1 MNKFGEDALVD
12 SLKRVSLQRLRTLK
26 MDMEKLATDSRI
38 KEEADFWN
46 LIQFHGIELDDR
58 MRGELRQT
66 ITDNRGINIETAM
79 RTFKNAQRKT
89 GRDSVEVLKHI
100 SDTSTKVASA
110 NVGLVP
116 IATTPVLNIEA
127 IRATKTTR
135 NYKLDKFRAKA
146 AGIGKLKTVFKL
158 GASVQ
163 HPDIKKA
170 DDVTVVM
177 NKKSEEGNVLKSV
190 GVGSIDTNV
199 KGTSDKDKSNPLG
212 SLEENENTKPEKEES
227 LNDAKVD
234 ELVADNISSINLTNN
249 ATLVELEHNNTPR
262 KIQQDATCHTE
273 VQPNNEKNT
282 SVEQPE
288 KHENKVPIATPKQ
301 NGEENI
307 KLVSSNKPENTINTA
322 DTLIETLNVKD
333 DTAVEHQHLQSC
345 LDNEL
350 NINIVTTTN
359 DGKPDKINENHGEV
373 SKQTDEDCYADTNPN
388 HLEDNTNMSVLNVVE
403 IKDKERT
410 EQQVENII
418 LNSLCVHED
427 THKEDMNTP
436 TSPHLENI
444 EQQLICDGDKCAESS
459 HAIGKINEVVDD
471 GETPDQC
478 LASCEDGQ
486 HDVSPI
492 DNKEGIE
499 TNEQTMD
506 NSIDKSETIAN
517 ITKTIQSEVVENPN
531 DEVAKTDEIKLNPSE
546 EDPGVSQTDGLKLGE
561 EKSCDRFEVDS
572 ISTQSSLEDM
582 VALDDVMQDISNG
595 KCEQVRVGEEYIELH
610 PGKSF
615 GKDEI
620 SSIHARHTKSQ
631 LSMEW
636 VYGCNVSHDQ
646 SLAVLEP
653 NELVYYTGS
662 IVILYNHQRKTQ
674 RHYCKHTGEI
684 TSIAVHPTA
693 GQIGSAQTEN
703 KVWKRSSSPNEDLCF
718 GKTHIRIWNAITLET
733 LHVIG
738 VGTIRN
744 NVQRM
749 QFLNLPG
756 YFVVLENNEQAT
768 LTVWDGGC
776 MVTSMDTVNAVK
788 PIITDVAINEE
799 QPKLDPSSSKTCML
813 PTLHVYYNEDIILA
827 GISAGTRSITASL
840 TVDGGFVTAGKQ
852 NIIFWN
858 VSNDFSA
865 IDDSMQPTISGPVQ
879 GDFGKNFFRAEY
891 LTCCQANTRFLN
903 GSIVTGD
910 SNGTLL
916 VWSEENRV
924 ATKGFSHAHECHLS
938 AVCVNNDGL
947 IFTAG
952 SRDRLVKAFNAR
964 KSKLECWGSIE
975 IPARAGCANAL
986 AFVDDYL
993 FVATEHQFILSVH
1006 VNCSQRPV
1014 FKVVND
1020 VTANLAKASTHR
1032 YGHRIPVA
1040 MSNSRNPSQL
1050 TTDEGRTSTDSSWE
1064 EKEVA
1069 RGFESGVTCVGSMA
1083 CMKAKHSKRKK
1094 GKESCFGHCINF
1106 FLVVSPVGIKFSI
1119 IPDASCLE
1127 EQPQPCQPG
1136 TKVSFTTMKESKRA
1150 GVGQY
1155 SYDRGKTP
1163 KQRKHYAWQK
1173 DKSRANILFES
1184 KHNSLPTTPRLWAHE
1199 RILQKEK
1206 SKKEEL
1212 TKRLCPTFASSNHV
1226 YHDHVFIEK
1235 NRTGGDVIVT
1245 SSTDGWLFLL
1255 SSTEHSVVGRCKL
1268 PTAGDVI
1275 SVDCCNRRNLV
1286 VVGTNT
1292 GCVIV
1297 VRVNLN
1303 DFEIY
1308 PQTKHKCLRGGNPR
1322 IASVKFSP
1330 SGRKIAVSVG
1340 YDIVILSVRRD
1351 SVSEFG
1357 RCIGH
1362 QNSNISAVDWSRRK
1376 HSNHYYLRSS
1386 SLLPNPELKS
1396 WIITEDVV
1404 KEVANV
1410 SHVTAWLTNSCYLDY
1425 STKGIWEIYS
1435 PNEVKS
1441 LDISTLSKHSDTSH
1455 DKNND
1460 VINPSLMR
1468 TLVIGDVTGN
1478 ICCQTYPCTSWKQQA
1493 SMKSFDSFRHS
1504 SAVTCLNVLPN
1515 QRTIVTTSQFDK
1527 NLIQWSLDA
1536 S

>member
-1 MNKFGEDALVD
+1 MNKFGEDALVN
-12 SLKRVSLQRLRTLK
+12 SLKQVSLQRLRTLK

-38 KEEADFWN
+38 TDETDFWN
-46 LIQFHGIELDDR
+46 LIHFHGIELDDR
-58 MRGELRQT
+58 LRGELRQT

-79 RTFKNAQRKT
+79 RTLKNAQRKT

-100 SDTSTKVASA
+100 SDTSTKVAPE

-127 IRATKTTR
+127 IQATKTTR

-163 HPDIKKA
+163 HPEIKKA

-177 NKKSEEGNVLKSV
+177 NKKSEEENVLKNV
-190 GVGSIDTNV
+190 DVGSKDTND
-199 KGTSDKDKSNPLG
+199 KETSDKEKSKPLV
-212 SLEENENTKPEKEES
+212 SLEENENTKPKEEKTM
-227 LNDAKVD
+227 NDAKVD
-234 ELVADNISSINLTNN
+234 EPAEENISSTKPTNN
-249 ATLVELEHNNTPR
+249 TTIVKLEHKNKPM
-262 KIQQDATCHTE
+262 KIQQDKAGHTK
-273 VQPNNEKNT
+273 VQPNNEKNA
-282 SVEQPE
+282 SVEEPE
-288 KHENKVPIATPKQ
+288 KHKNIVPIATPTQ
-301 NGEENI
+301 NVEGNI
-307 KLVSSNKPENTINTA
+307 KLVPSNEPENTISTA
-322 DTLIETLNVKD
+322 DNSIETLNVKD
-333 DTAVEHQHLQSC
+333 DDVVEHQHLQSC
-345 LDNEL
+345 LNKEL
-350 NINIVTTTN
+350 NTNTVTTTTN
-359 DGKPDKINENHGEV
+359 GKPDGEV
-373 SKQTDEDCYADTNPN
+373 SQQTGEDCCANPTN
-388 HLEDNTNMSVLNVVE
+388 LECNKNRSVLDIVE
-403 IKDKERT
+403 IGDKERT
-410 EQQVENII
+410 EQQMENNI
-418 LNSLCVHED
+418 LNSLCAHED
-427 THKEDMNTP
+427 PPKEDDINTP
-436 TSPHLENI
+436 TSPDSENI
-444 EQQLICDGDKCAESS
+444 EQELICDEEKCRESFQAVGDN
-459 HAIGKINEVVDD
+459 NEVVD
-471 GETPDQC
+471 EVKTPGS
-478 LASCEDGQ
+478 AEDEQ
-486 HDVSPI
+486 HDVSQI
-492 DNKEGIE
+492 DNKERNKTSQQILDDSIE
-499 TNEQTMD
+499 G
-506 NSIDKSETIAN
+506 ETITN
-517 ITKTIQSEVVENPN
+517 IAETKQVVENPN

-546 EDPGVSQTDGLKLGE
+546 EDLGVSQAGGLKLGE
-561 EKSCDRFEVDS
+561 ESKPCDRSDVDS

-582 VALDDVMQDISNG
+582 VDLDDDMQDISNG
-595 KCEQVRVGEEYIELH
+595 QCEQVRVGEGFVELY
-610 PGKSF
+610 PGKLF

-620 SSIHARHTKSQ
+620 SIHARHTKSQ
-631 LSMEW
+631 LTMEW

-646 SLAVLEP
+646 SLAVVEP

-674 RHYCKHTGEI
+674 RHYCEHTGEI

-703 KVWKRSSSPNEDLCF
+703 KVWERSSSSNEDF
-718 GKTHIRIWNAITLET
+718 SSGKTHIRIWDVITLET

-776 MVTSMDTVNAVK
+776 MVTSMDTINAIK
-788 PIITDVAINEE
+788 PNTDVAINEG
-799 QPKLDPSSSKTCML
+799 QPEIEPPSSKSCTS
-813 PTLHVYYNEDIILA
+813 A
-827 GISAGTRSITASL
+827 GIRSITASL
-840 TVDGGFVTAGKQ
+840 TADGGFVTAGKQ
-852 NIIFWN
+852 NILFWN

-865 IDDSMQPTISGPVQ
+865 IDDNMEPTISGPVE

-891 LTCCQANTRFLN
+891 LTCCQATTRFLN

-916 VWSEENRV
+916 VWSEENKV

-975 IPARAGCANAL
+975 IPTRAGSANAL

-993 FVATEHQFILSVH
+993 FVATEYQFILSVH

-1020 VTANLAKASTHR
+1020 VSASQAKASTHR
-1032 YGHRIPVA
+1032 YGLRIPVA
-1040 MSNSRNPSQL
+1040 MSNLRNQSQL
-1050 TTDEGRTSTDSSWE
+1050 TTDESGTSTDSSWE
-1064 EKEVA
+1064 ELEAA

-1083 CMKAKHSKRKK
+1083 CMRVKHSRRKK
-1094 GKESCFGHCINF
+1094 
-1106 FLVVSPVGIKFSI
+1106 V
-1119 IPDASCLE
+1119 ASSE
-1127 EQPQPCQPG
+1127 VEQSKPCHPETQ
-1136 TKVSFTTMKESKRA
+1136 VSFTTMKESKRA

-1173 DKSRANILFES
+1173 DKSRASILFES

-1212 TKRLCPTFASSNHV
+1212 TKRLCPPFASSNHV
-1226 YHDHVFIEK
+1226 YHHHVFIEK
-1235 NRTGGDVIVT
+1235 NRICGDVIVT
-1245 SSTDGWLFLL
+1245 SSTNGWLFLL
-1255 SSTEHSVVGRCKL
+1255 SSTERSVVGRCKL

-1275 SVDCCNRRNLV
+1275 SLDCCSRRNLV
-1286 VVGTNT
+1286 VVGTDT
-1292 GCVIV
+1292 GSVVV

-1308 PQTKHKCLRGGNPR
+1308 PQTKYKCLRGGNPS
-1322 IASVKFSP
+1322 IVSVKFSP

-1340 YDIVILSVRRD
+1340 YDVVILSVRRD

-1357 RCIGH
+1357 RCVGH
-1362 QNSNISAVDWSRRK
+1362 QNSNISGVDWSRKK
-1376 HSNHYYLRSS
+1376 HSNNYYLRSS
-1386 SLLPNPELKS
+1386 SLLPSNCKVEY
-1396 WIITEDVV
+1396 
-1404 KEVANV
+1404 
-1410 SHVTAWLTNSCYLDY
+1410 C
-1425 STKGIWEIYS
+1425 
-1435 PNEVKS
+1435 
-1441 LDISTLSKHSDTSH
+1441 
-1455 DKNND
+1455 
-1460 VINPSLMR
+1460 
-1468 TLVIGDVTGN
+1468 
-1478 ICCQTYPCTSWKQQA
+1478 
-1493 SMKSFDSFRHS
+1493 
-1504 SAVTCLNVLPN
+1504 
-1515 QRTIVTTSQFDK
+1515 
-1527 NLIQWSLDA
+1527 
-1536 S
+1536 